1 MSEND
6 KTATTAPADTDM
18 TDQQPQGKRVQV
30 SLPGPLLEALEA
42 NLDFHNNRSEYIR
55 EAIRCR
61 LSRTDPTN
69 SDD

>member
-6 KTATTAPADTDM
+6 TSATTTTTTTDM
-18 TDQQPQGKRVQV
+18 ADDQPGGKRVQV

-42 NLDFHNNRSEYIR
+42 NLDFHNNRSEFIR

-61 LSRTDPTN
+61 LSRTDPT
-69 SDD
+69 DD